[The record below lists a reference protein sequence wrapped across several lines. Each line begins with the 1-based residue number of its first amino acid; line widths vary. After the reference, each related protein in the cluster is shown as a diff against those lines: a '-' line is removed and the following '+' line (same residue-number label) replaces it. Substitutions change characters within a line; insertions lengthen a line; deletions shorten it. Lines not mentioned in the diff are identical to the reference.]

1 MYLYK
6 LKPLKSSMIKDDI
19 KAVTFN
25 YKHNNTTF
33 AIIFYNLSQM
43 LLTFV
48 KTSTKEH
55 FTLVIE
61 DDFSING
68 KLDEEDY
75 KTLVNMLGLKFEKGN
90 PFSPSNF
97 LFEFSQ
103 KIPKYEAVIKSEI
116 KTCAKYIS
124 KHIDDADK
132 TVFVKFISHANDG
145 KHVSVENLNKTAL
158 YLGAEEAKRCKEGN
172 VSSCWKIK

>member
-6 LKPLKSSMIKDDI
+6 LKPLQSSMIKDDI
-19 KAVTFN
+19 KAISFN

-61 DDFSING
+61 DDFSITG
-68 KLDEEDY
+68 MLDEEDY

-90 PFSPSNF
+90 PFKPSDF
-97 LFEFSQ
+97 LFEFSK
-103 KIPKYEAVIKSEI
+103 KIPQYDAVVKSEI
-116 KTCAKYIS
+116 KTCAKYIA
-124 KHIDDADK
+124 KHIEDADK
-132 TVFVKFISHANDG
+132 TVFVRFMPHNNDG
-145 KHVSVENLNKTAL
+145 KHVSVANLNKTAL
-158 YLGAEEAKRCKEGN
+158 YLGAKQAKLCKESN
-172 VSSCWKIK
+172 VSSCWRIE